1 MENSWNVNNWLQNSI
16 NLTWFGNC
24 VISSKLYVP
33 IVTSSTE
40 NLITIKQLESGF
52 KKMFFI
58 EKNINLN

>member
-1 MENSWNVNNWLQNSI
+1 MENSWNVNNWLSNSL
-16 NLTWFGNC
+16 NLTWFENC

-58 EKNINLN
+58 GKNINLN